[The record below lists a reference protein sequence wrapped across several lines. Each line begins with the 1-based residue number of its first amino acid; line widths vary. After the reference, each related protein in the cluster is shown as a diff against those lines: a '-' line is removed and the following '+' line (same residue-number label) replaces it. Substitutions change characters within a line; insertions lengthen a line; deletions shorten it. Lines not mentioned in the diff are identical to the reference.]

1 MSEKIII
8 TEFINFLKDNN
19 CYIQYRENVSKNI
32 YGGIITPLGFVYGF
46 KEQILDT
53 YNSSPRTNS
62 FDYGIVTNIIN
73 YAFTWCKTQQGQEFW
88 GRMDTNWRKLVK
100 DKQLYMRK

>member
-8 TEFINFLKDNN
+8 AEFINFLKDNS
-19 CYIQYRENVSKNI
+19 CYIQYRENISKNI
-32 YGGIITPLGFVYGF
+32 YGGTITPLGFVYGF
-46 KEQILDT
+46 KEKILDT
-53 YNSSPRTNS
+53 YSSPRINS
-62 FDYGIVTNIIN
+62 FNCDIVTNFIN
-73 YAFTWCKTQQGQEFW
+73 YAFTWCKTQQGREFW

>member
-8 TEFINFLKDNN
+8 TEFINFLKDNS
-19 CYIQYRENVSKNI
+19 CYIQYRENTSKNI
-32 YGGIITPLGFVYGF
+32 YGGLITPLGFVYGF

-53 YNSSPRTNS
+53 YNNAPGTYS
-62 FDYGIVTNIIN
+62 FDYDIVTNFIN
-73 YAFTWCKTQQGQEFW
+73 YAFTWCKTQQGHEFW
-88 GRMDTNWRKLVK
+88 GHMDIKWRELVK

>member
-19 CYIQYRENVSKNI
+19 CYIQYRENISKNI

-53 YNSSPRTNS
+53 YSSPRTNS
-62 FDYGIVTNIIN
+62 FDYMIVTNFIN
-73 YAFTWCKTQQGQEFW
+73 YAFTWCKTKQGQEFW
-88 GRMDTNWRKLVK
+88 AHMDTNWRKLVK
-100 DKQLYMRK
+100 NKQLYMRK